1 MTKQEFMKSLPIEL
15 PAFYKAYK
23 QKRKIRD
30 EEMWLMGQYIMSALD
45 ATVCNNSLWKGK
57 NGTPSKYFEKPILSQ
72 YEEKKDKE
80 LTEEE
85 KQAQLDKF
93 VMSLKLLESNFKA
106 NKKNKDGTVS

>member
-1 MTKQEFMKSLPIEL
+1 MSKKEFMKSLPIEL

-23 QKRKIRD
+23 QRRKIRD
-30 EEMWLMGQYIMSALD
+30 EEMWIMGQYIMSALD

-57 NGTPSKYFEKPILSQ
+57 HGTPSKYIEKPIFSQ
-72 YEEKKDKE
+72 YEEKKERE

-85 KQAQLDKF
+85 KQSQLDKF

-106 NKKNKDGTVS
+106 NRKNKDGTVS

>member
-23 QKRKIRD
+23 QIRKIID

-72 YEEKKDKE
+72 HEEKKNKE

-85 KQAQLDKF
+85 KQKQVDLFFAR
-93 VMSLKLLESNFKA
+93 EKA
-106 NKKNKDGTVS
+106 RRVNWKRNQKTKDSTVS

>member
-1 MTKQEFMKSLPIEL
+1 MTKQEFMKSLPMEL
-15 PAFYKAYK
+15 PAFYKAYR
-23 QKRKIRD
+23 QIRKIKD
-30 EEMWLMGQYIMSALD
+30 EEMWIMGQYIMSALD

-57 NGTPSKYFEKPILSQ
+57 NGTPSKYIEKPILSQ

-106 NKKNKDGTVS
+106 NKKSKDGTVS